1 MDIKAYTEAVLYA
14 IIPFV
19 GDATFYRCD
28 IEWLIFYLSNTIN
41 FNHAEKFKY
50 NCNDKFLV
58 EDSIDFL
65 KNKCCGNV
73 GQISLSDFLKKKEK
87 ELNANQKSNLQ
98 LNQKICAESL
108 KNAVSFIKNI
118 LKNVGQKLDF
128 SDCNCEYKSGMAH
141 PNLIIFIVIL
151 ITLLKNDIKIEER
164 IKVYFR
170 LRYVFDTN
178 FKRELHYE
186 YGYTYL
192 NEFKG
197 NLNVDRFK
205 RVVEINKYIFD
216 THFNQDI
223 ENSLFIITSELYS
236 CFSQFNT
243 LITNTKE
250 KVNRINYSNIN
261 ITKEYIKNIVFY
273 WLLGYEHTAVVTRE
287 QLGNKYENFYCW
299 LEETTRC
306 FTP

>member
-28 IEWLIFYLSNTIN
+28 IEWLIFYLLNTMN
-41 FNHAEKFKY
+41 FDHAERLKY
-50 NCNDKFLV
+50 NYNDKFLV

-65 KNKCCGNV
+65 NNECCEKV
-73 GQISLSDFLKKKEK
+73 EQISLSDFLKKKEK
-87 ELNANQKSNLQ
+87 ELNANQKSDLQ
-98 LNQKICAESL
+98 FNQKIRTESL
-108 KNAVSFIKNI
+108 KDAVLFVKNI
-118 LKNVGQKLDF
+118 LKNVGQKVDAF
-128 SDCNCEYKSGMAH
+128 DYNCKYKSGMAY
-141 PNLIIFIVIL
+141 PNLIIFLVIL
-151 ITLLKNDIKIEER
+151 ITLLKNEIKIEER
-164 IKVYFR
+164 IEVYFR
-170 LRYVFDTN
+170 LRYVLDTN
-178 FKRELHYE
+178 FKQELHYE
-186 YGYTYL
+186 HGDAYL
-192 NEFKG
+192 KKFNG

-250 KVNRINYSNIN
+250 KVNRMNNPDKN
-261 ITKEYIKNIVFY
+261 ITKEDIKNIVFY

-306 FTP
+306 FKP